1 MNITNEQ
8 IAKLRDTYE
17 SNKEELKYIEDCIR
31 KWGVT
36 DEGLTDA
43 TESFEQGYNNA
54 LEFVFRVLEE
64 NGEEEIMGYEMKVII
79 EDPNTKEGMSSGLF
93 FTLNCD
99 FCYDKDQYGNGH
111 YVSIEGKDFC
121 SQYFDIR
128 YDRSFNRSNKSKW
141 LEEWARNYW
150 SGKNGAWSVKF
161 IEITPIKE
169 QF

>member
-1 MNITNEQ
+1 MNITKEQ
-8 IAKLRDTYE
+8 ITKLKESYE
-17 SNKEELKYIEDCIR
+17 RNKETLRELEEYIEEN
-31 KWGVT
+31 GTT
-36 DEGLTDA
+36 DDGLTDV

-79 EDPNTKEGMSSGLF
+79 EDPNTEKGMSSGLF

-99 FCYDKDQYGNGH
+99 FCYDEEQYGNGH
-111 YVSIEGKDFC
+111 YVSISGKDF
-121 SQYFDIR
+121 SGQTYDIR
-128 YDRSFNRSNKSKW
+128 YDKSFNRSNKSKW

-150 SGKNGAWSVKF
+150 SGENGARIVK
-161 IEITPIKE
+161 EIDIVPIKE

>member
-1 MNITNEQ
+1 MNIAKEQ
-8 IAKLRDTYE
+8 IAKLKDAYE
-17 SNKEELKYIEDCIR
+17 SNKEELKYIEDYIR
-31 KWGVT
+31 KWGAT
-36 DEGLTDA
+36 DDGLTDA

-79 EDPNTKEGMSSGLF
+79 EDPNTEEGMSSGLF

-99 FCYDKDQYGNGH
+99 FCYDEDQYGNGH
-111 YVSIEGKDFC
+111 YVSIEGEGFSPKC
-121 SQYFDIR
+121 FDIR

-141 LEEWARNYW
+141 LEEWARSYW
-150 SGKNGAWSVKF
+150 SGKNGAWIVKK
-161 IEITPIKE
+161 IDIIPMKE

>member
-1 MNITNEQ
+1 MHITKKQ
-8 IAKLRDTYE
+8 IAKLKDAYE
-17 SNKEELKYIEDCIR
+17 GNKEELKYIEDYIR
-31 KWGVT
+31 KWGAT
-36 DEGLTDA
+36 DDGLTDA

-64 NGEEEIMGYEMKVII
+64 NGEEDIMSYTMNVTI
-79 EDPNTKEGMSSGLF
+79 EDPNTEEGMSSGLF

-99 FCYDKDQYGNGH
+99 FCYDEEQYGNGH

-121 SQYFDIR
+121 SQYLDIR

-141 LEEWARNYW
+141 LEEWARRYW
-150 SGKNGAWSVKF
+150 SGKNGAWIVEK
-161 IEITPIKE
+161 IDIIPIKE